1 MAVENDRPDVSVS
14 DTVRGWR
21 EWFPVPQSGGRPWI
35 VRWVLLEANR
45 NAVTGAL
52 LTGVFAALILMG
64 TVWTFEMQRL
74 LTETPA
80 VQTILNTLLS
90 GIILLVSIVISINSI
105 ALSHDLTSIETQ
117 EARIEGIMQYR
128 QEIGEMTNKEVSPT
142 DPASFLEVMGEIMQE
157 RAEALKEA
165 AEGTDEEIAEE
176 IEEYI
181 EDVSETVERLGGS
194 FEDASGAEFGVLWLG
209 LEVDYGDY
217 LDRSRALT
225 TTHEDTISESFEERL
240 GELVK
245 AIELF
250 AIGREYFKT
259 LYYSNE
265 VAQLS
270 RTLLVVAL
278 PAILFNAGAILAIN
292 AELFPTIGI
301 PGISPLL
308 LFVAITFTVSL
319 APYLI
324 LTSYMLRLATVA
336 RRTAAAGP
344 FSLTK

>member
-1 MAVENDRPDVSVS
+1 MSAT
-14 DTVRGWR
+14 DTIRGWR
-21 EWFPVPQSGGRPWI
+21 EWFPVPMSGARPWI

-52 LTGVFAALILMG
+52 LTGVFATLIVMG

-105 ALSHDLTSIETQ
+105 ALSYDINSIETQ
-117 EARIEGIMQYR
+117 EERIEGIMEYR
-128 QEIGEMTNKEVSPT
+128 QSIGEMTDKEVSPT
-142 DPASFLEVMGEIMQE
+142 DPASFLEVMGEVIRD

-165 AEGTDEEIAEE
+165 SDDSDEEIAE
-176 IEEYI
+176 YI
-181 EDVSETVERLGGS
+181 EAVFGTVEQLGGS
-194 FEDASGAEFGVLWLG
+194 FENASGAEFGVLWLG
-209 LEVDYGDY
+209 LDVDYGEHI
-217 LDRSRALT
+217 DRSRA
-225 TTHEDTISESFEERL
+225 IRSSEGSDMSDPFQDRL
-240 GELVK
+240 DELVR
-245 AIELF
+245 AFELF

-270 RTLLVVAL
+270 RTLLVVSL
-278 PAILFNAGAILAIN
+278 PAILFNAAAILAIN
-292 AELFPTIGI
+292 AQLFPTMGI
-301 PGISPLL
+301 PGVSPLL
-308 LFVAITFTVSL
+308 LFVAITFTISL

-336 RRTAAAGP
+336 RKTTAAGP
-344 FSLTK
+344 FSLTE

>member
-1 MAVENDRPDVSVS
+1 MSAS
-14 DTVRGWR
+14 DTIQGWR
-21 EWFPVPQSGGRPWI
+21 EWFPVPTAGGRPWI

-45 NAVTGAL
+45 NAVAGAL
-52 LTGVFAALILMG
+52 LTGVFAALVAMG
-64 TVWTFEMQRL
+64 TIWTFEMQRL

-105 ALSHDLTSIETQ
+105 VLSYDITSIETQ
-117 EARIEGIMQYR
+117 EERIEGIMEYR
-128 QEIGEMTNKEVSPT
+128 QQIGEMTDREVSPT
-142 DPASFLEVMGEIMQE
+142 DPASFLEVMGEVIHD
-157 RAEALKEA
+157 RAEALKEVSD
-165 AEGTDEEIAEE
+165 GTDEEVAEE

-181 EDVSETVERLGGS
+181 GEVTGTVERLGGS
-194 FEDASGAEFGVLWLG
+194 FESATGAEFGVLWLG
-209 LEVDYGDY
+209 LDVDYGDH
-217 LDRSRALT
+217 LDRSRALKT
-225 TTHEDTISESFEERL
+225 SYGTDMSESFGDRL
-240 GELVK
+240 DELVQ
-245 AIELF
+245 AFELF
-250 AIGREYFKT
+250 AIGKEYFKT

-270 RTLLVVAL
+270 RTLLVVSL

-292 AELFPTIGI
+292 AELFPQMGI

-308 LFVAITFTVSL
+308 LFVAITFTISL

-336 RRTAAAGP
+336 RRTASAGP
-344 FSLTK
+344 FSLT